1 MSNESVHDKQT
12 YLINEIIKKGYD
24 AQEFSEFLSEL
35 KGEEKIDLEYW
46 TMEELKNAVD
56 SFTQSKNKNN
66 EKNESENSPKQSD
79 NQNKNNNKNLKN
91 DNKKKSKNLF
101 EDMSDSDEE
110 DTNIDINVIIQ
121 DIKESKIECLK
132 LKENEITKREDLYIE
147 LRLPSKSKSN
157 MFTSSTEFII
167 ETKKLG
173 WKTTRK
179 ISDFEFL
186 NQKLNLINPEIF
198 NPLFYINKSNSI
210 DAIMTDA
217 TKYLQI
223 YINSL
228 IQNSY
233 FRTLPIVY
241 DFITLTPEEWG
252 KIKVTEY
259 EIIKEP
265 NQRSQIPNLEGC
277 FNIKIEKEDLKNCLK
292 IKNELELKNKS
303 FSKFNNYIEDLL
315 KAYDKIGLILKDMS
329 ESVKE
334 VISAYINDADMT
346 NLLAHLEVI
355 GKIWE
360 ESYAS
365 KKSFINNEIKYF
377 FKYMNKEN
385 NAFLKYYNNFK
396 KNTDLLKSKYIK
408 AINIENPSQ
417 KDKNILN
424 DIKKEVAFKLTNIS
438 EEYKKLN
445 KNQSKRIITKLSK
458 IHDDKKNILK
468 DIDTIF
474 ELLSFFKERSN
485 IKDDEKN
492 NDNNKINDKNIK
504 KN

>member
-1 MSNESVHDKQT
+1 MSNESVHDKQA

-56 SFTQSKNKNN
+56 SFIQSKNKNN
-66 EKNESENSPKQSD
+66 EKNEIENLPEQTD
-79 NQNKNNNKNLKN
+79 NQNKNNNKKLKN
-91 DNKKKSKNLF
+91 GNKKKSKKLF

-147 LRLPSKSKSN
+147 LRLPSNSKIN

-179 ISDFEFL
+179 INDFEFL

-217 TKYLQI
+217 TKYLQL

-241 DFITLTPEEWG
+241 NFITLNPEEWE
-252 KIKVTEY
+252 KIKVTTY
-259 EIIKEP
+259 ETIKEP
-265 NQRSQIPNLEGC
+265 NQRSQIPNLEGY
-277 FNIKIEKEDLKNCLK
+277 FKIKIEKEDMENYLK

-329 ESVKE
+329 ECFKE
-334 VISAYINDADMT
+334 VINGYINDADMT

-360 ESYAS
+360 ESYTS
-365 KKSFINNEIKYF
+365 KKSFINDEIKYF

-385 NAFLKYYNNFK
+385 NAFLKYYCNFE
-396 KNTDLLKSKYIK
+396 KNIDLLKSKYIK
-408 AINIENPSQ
+408 VINIENPSQ

-445 KNQSKRIITKLSK
+445 ENQSKRIKKKLNK

-474 ELLSFFKERSN
+474 ELLSFFKERRN
-485 IKDDEKN
+485 INNDEKN
-492 NDNNKINDKNIK
+492 NDNNK
-504 KN
+504 

>member
-1 MSNESVHDKQT
+1 MSDESVHEKQT

-56 SFTQSKNKNN
+56 SFTQSKKKGN
-66 EKNESENSPKQSD
+66 EKNEIENSSEHSEI
-79 NQNKNNNKNLKN
+79 NQNKNNKSNGKN
-91 DNKKKSKNLF
+91 DNREKSKNIF
-101 EDMSDSDEE
+101 EDMSESDEE
-110 DTNIDINVIIQ
+110 NNDIDIKILIQ
-121 DIKESKIECLK
+121 DIKESKIECIK

-147 LRLPSKSKSN
+147 LSLPSKTKSN
-157 MFTSSTEFII
+157 MFTSSTEFIV
-167 ETKKLG
+167 ETKKVG
-173 WKTTRK
+173 WKTIRK

-198 NPLFYINKSNSI
+198 NPFFYINKSNSI
-210 DAIMTDA
+210 DAIMTNA
-217 TKYLQI
+217 INYLQI

-228 IQNSY
+228 VQNSY
-233 FRTLPIVY
+233 LRTLPIVY
-241 DFITLTPEEWG
+241 DFITLSPEEWE
-252 KIKVTEY
+252 KIKVTKY
-259 EIIKEP
+259 DIIKEP
-265 NQRSQIPNLEGC
+265 NQRSQIPNLEGY
-277 FNIKIEKEDLKNCLK
+277 FNIKIEKEDIKNYLK
-292 IKNELELKNKS
+292 IKSELVLKNES

-329 ESVKE
+329 DCFKE
-334 VISAYINDADMT
+334 VINGYINDPDMT

-360 ESYAS
+360 ESYTS
-365 KKSFINNEIKYF
+365 KKIFISDEIKYF

-385 NAFLKYYNNFK
+385 HAFLKYYNNFE
-396 KNTDLLKSKYIK
+396 KNINLLKSKYIK
-408 AINIENPSQ
+408 VINIQNPSQ

-445 KNQSKRIITKLSK
+445 ENQSKRIIKKLNK
-458 IHDDKKNILK
+458 IHDDKNNIFK

-474 ELLSFFKERSN
+474 ELLSFFKNRNNSQN
-485 IKDDEKN
+485 NEKI
-492 NDNNKINDKNIK
+492 NDNNK
-504 KN
+504 

>member
-1 MSNESVHDKQT
+1 MSDESVHEKQT

-24 AQEFSEFLSEL
+24 AQEFSEFLSEI
-35 KGEEKIDLEYW
+35 KGEEKIDLEFW
-46 TMEELKNAVD
+46 TMEELKNAVE

-66 EKNESENSPKQSD
+66 EKNEIVNSSEKSEIH
-79 NQNKNNNKNLKN
+79 QNKNNNKNEKN
-91 DNKKKSKNLF
+91 DSRKKPKNIF
-101 EDMSDSDEE
+101 EDMSDSDDENN
-110 DTNIDINVIIQ
+110 NIDINLLIQ
-121 DIKESKIECLK
+121 DIKESKIECVK
-132 LKENEITKREDLYIE
+132 LTENEITKREDLYIE
-147 LRLPSKSKSN
+147 LSLPSKTKSN

-198 NPLFYINKSNSI
+198 NPFFYINKSNSI

-217 TKYLQI
+217 TKYLKI

-228 IQNSY
+228 VQNPY

-241 DFITLTPEEWG
+241 DFITLSPEEWE
-252 KIKVTEY
+252 KIKVTKY
-259 EIIKEP
+259 DIIKER
-265 NQRSQIPNLEGC
+265 NQRSQIPNLEGY
-277 FNIKIEKEDLKNCLK
+277 FNIKIEKEDIKNYLK
-292 IKNELELKNKS
+292 IKSELVLKNES

-329 ESVKE
+329 DCFKE
-334 VISAYINDADMT
+334 VINGYINDPDMT

-360 ESYAS
+360 ESYTS
-365 KKSFINNEIKYF
+365 KKIFISDEIKYF

-385 NAFLKYYNNFK
+385 HAFLKYYNNFE

-408 AINIENPSQ
+408 VIKIQNPSQ

-445 KNQSKRIITKLSK
+445 ENQSKRIIKKLNK
-458 IHDDKKNILK
+458 IHDNKNNIFK

-474 ELLSFFKERSN
+474 ELLSFFKNRNNSQN
-485 IKDDEKN
+485 NEKI
-492 NDNNKINDKNIK
+492 NDNNKLK
-504 KN
+504 

>member
-1 MSNESVHDKQT
+1 MSDETIQEKQT

-46 TMEELKNAVD
+46 TMEELQNAVN
-56 SFTQSKNKNN
+56 SFRQSKNKNN
-66 EKNESENSPKQSD
+66 EKNEIENSSEQSD
-79 NQNKNNNKNLKN
+79 IHQNKNNNKNEKN
-91 DNKKKSKNLF
+91 DNRKKSKNIF

-110 DTNIDINVIIQ
+110 KNDIDIKILIQ
-121 DIKESKIECLK
+121 DIKESKIECVK
-132 LKENEITKREDLYIE
+132 LEENEITKREDLYIE
-147 LRLPSKSKSN
+147 LSLPSKTKSN
-157 MFTSSTEFII
+157 MFTSSTEFLI
-167 ETKKLG
+167 ETKKFG

-198 NPLFYINKSNSI
+198 NPFFYINKSNSI

-233 FRTLPIVY
+233 FRSLPIVY
-241 DFITLTPEEWG
+241 DFITLSPEEWE
-252 KIKVTEY
+252 KIKVTKY
-259 EIIKEP
+259 DIIKEP
-265 NQRSQIPNLEGC
+265 NQRSQIPNLEGY
-277 FNIKIEKEDLKNCLK
+277 FNIKIEKEDIKNYLK
-292 IKNELELKNKS
+292 IKSELVLKNES

-329 ESVKE
+329 DCFKE
-334 VISAYINDADMT
+334 VINGYINDPDMT

-365 KKSFINNEIKYF
+365 KKIFISDEIKYF

-385 NAFLKYYNNFK
+385 HAFLKYYNNFE

-408 AINIENPSQ
+408 VIKIQNPSQ

-445 KNQSKRIITKLSK
+445 ENQAKRIKKKLNK
-458 IHDDKKNILK
+458 IHDNKNNIFK

-474 ELLSFFKERSN
+474 ELLSFFKNRNNSQN
-485 IKDDEKN
+485 NEKIN
-492 NDNNKINDKNIK
+492 NNNKLK
-504 KN
+504 

>member
-1 MSNESVHDKQT
+1 MSDESVHEKQT

-56 SFTQSKNKNN
+56 SFTKSKNKNN
-66 EKNESENSPKQSD
+66 EKNEIENSSKLSENK
-79 NQNKNNNKNLKN
+79 QNKNNNTNGKN
-91 DNKKKSKNLF
+91 DNREKSKNIF

-110 DTNIDINVIIQ
+110 NNDIDIKILIQ
-121 DIKESKIECLK
+121 DIKESNIECVK

-147 LRLPSKSKSN
+147 LSLPSKTKSN

-167 ETKKLG
+167 ETKKVG

-186 NQKLNLINPEIF
+186 EQKLNLINPEIF
-198 NPLFYINKSNSI
+198 NPFFYINKSNSI
-210 DAIMTDA
+210 DAIMLDA
-217 TKYLQI
+217 INYLQI

-228 IQNSY
+228 VQNSY
-233 FRTLPIVY
+233 LRTLPIVY
-241 DFITLTPEEWG
+241 DFITLSPEEWE
-252 KIKVTEY
+252 KIKVTKY
-259 EIIKEP
+259 DIIKER
-265 NQRSQIPNLEGC
+265 NQRSQIPNLEGY
-277 FNIKIEKEDLKNCLK
+277 FK
-292 IKNELELKNKS
+292 IKNEKEDIKNYLKIKSELVLKNES

-315 KAYDKIGLILKDMS
+315 KAYDKIRLILKDMS
-329 ESVKE
+329 DCFKE
-334 VISAYINDADMT
+334 VINGYINDPDMT

-360 ESYAS
+360 ESYIS
-365 KKSFINNEIKYF
+365 KKSYISNEIKYF

-385 NAFLKYYNNFK
+385 NAFLKYYNNFE
-396 KNTDLLKSKYIK
+396 KNINLLKSKYIK
-408 AINIENPSQ
+408 VINIQNPSQ

-445 KNQSKRIITKLSK
+445 ENQSKRIIKKLNK
-458 IHDDKKNILK
+458 IHDDKNNIFK

-474 ELLSFFKERSN
+474 ELLSFFKNRN
-485 IKDDEKN
+485 INQNKEKI
-492 NDNNKINDKNIK
+492 NDNNTVK
-504 KN
+504 

>member
-1 MSNESVHDKQT
+1 MNDESVQEKQT

-24 AQEFSEFLSEL
+24 AQEFSEFLSDL

-46 TMEELKNAVD
+46 TLEELKNAVE

-66 EKNESENSPKQSD
+66 EKNEIENSSEQSD
-79 NQNKNNNKNLKN
+79 IHQNKKNNKNEKN
-91 DNKKKSKNLF
+91 DNRKKSKNIF

-110 DTNIDINVIIQ
+110 NNDIDIKILIQ
-121 DIKESKIECLK
+121 DIKESKIECVK

-147 LRLPSKSKSN
+147 LSLPSKTKSN

-167 ETKKLG
+167 ETNKLG

-186 NQKLNLINPEIF
+186 NQKLNFINPEIF
-198 NPLFYINKSNSI
+198 NPFFYINKSNSI

-217 TKYLQI
+217 INYLQI

-228 IQNSY
+228 VQNSY

-241 DFITLTPEEWG
+241 DFITLSPEEWET
-252 KIKVTEY
+252 IKVTKY
-259 EIIKEP
+259 DIIKEP
-265 NQRSQIPNLEGC
+265 NQRGQIPNLEGY
-277 FNIKIEKEDLKNCLK
+277 FNIKIEKEDMNNYLK
-292 IKNELELKNKS
+292 IKNELVLKNES

-315 KAYDKIGLILKDMS
+315 KTYDKIGLILKDMS
-329 ESVKE
+329 DCFKE
-334 VISAYINDADMT
+334 VINGYINDPDMT

-365 KKSFINNEIKYF
+365 KKSFISDEVKYF

-385 NAFLKYYNNFK
+385 NAFLKYYNNFE
-396 KNTDLLKSKYIK
+396 KNTNLLKSKYLK
-408 AINIENPSQ
+408 VINIENPSS
-417 KDKNILN
+417 KDKSILN
-424 DIKKEVAFKLTNIS
+424 DIKKEAAFKLAKIS

-445 KNQSKRIITKLSK
+445 ENQAKRIIKKLNK
-458 IHDDKKNILK
+458 IHDDKKNIFK

-474 ELLSFFKERSN
+474 ELLSFFKDRN
-485 IKDDEKN
+485 ISQNNEKI
-492 NDNNKINDKNIK
+492 NDNNKIK
-504 KN
+504 